1 MLHVILL
8 CLGGINMQRRL
19 AAVLPLLLVLVL
31 PLVCAQKVH
40 AIPAFSRQ
48 HKTECSTC
56 HTIYPELNEY
66 GQAFLKNGYVYST
79 KPGGEQGG
87 KALTSAGGAA
97 GQPESGK
104 AGKSEGL
111 LLAGIPEL
119 LPVSFTANQTITYNE
134 HAPDGDN
141 WDFATR
147 DLVLQGGGAF
157 RELAGFFMTFDLFSH
172 PSTSSQNGNSNLD
185 ELFMVWRRLF
195 NTPVNIKFGKFEPK
209 LSLWKKSDK
218 VIVNSFATS
227 AYKVGSSPFSMETT
241 QDALEANAVLANRLF
256 LVAGIVDQNGQNT
269 KDGYG
274 HISVKFG
281 GTDFLGNEPQID
293 LETESIWDY
302 LSVTLAG
309 YGYAGRNADPSA
321 TQIKNNYYRVG
332 GDMDLLYKRLRVR
345 VSGVSGRDTNPD
357 FLMPNSKLNS
367 MVIASEGEYLFGSP
381 VNVIGV
387 FRYEYQDDGTAIIRR
402 YIPAV
407 AYTPLQN
414 VKLVL
419 EYVYEDM
426 PTGNNRFSLL
436 NAAFGF

>member
-1 MLHVILL
+1 
-8 CLGGINMQRRL
+8 
-19 AAVLPLLLVLVL
+19 
-31 PLVCAQKVH
+31 
-40 AIPAFSRQ
+40 
-48 HKTECSTC
+48 
-56 HTIYPELNEY
+56 LNEY
-66 GQAFLKNGYVYST
+66 GQAFLKNAYVYNA
-79 KPGGEQGG
+79 KPSGEREG
-87 KALTSAGGAA
+87 KSAAPAGSVGA

-104 AGKSEGL
+104 GGKNEGVF
-111 LLAGIPEL
+111 LAGIPEW

-157 RELAGFFMTFDLFSH
+157 RDLAGFFMTFDLFSH
-172 PSTSSQNGNSNLD
+172 PSTSTQGENNKLD

-195 NTPVNIKFGKFEPK
+195 KTPINIKFGKFEPK

-241 QDALEANAVLANRLF
+241 QDALEANAILANRLF
-256 LVAGIVDQNGQNT
+256 VAAGVVDQNGQST

-281 GTDFLGNEPQID
+281 GTDFLGNEPEID
-293 LETESIWDY
+293 LERESIWDY
-302 LSVTLAG
+302 LSITLAG
-309 YGYAGRNADPSA
+309 YGYAGRNFDPVA
-321 TQIKNNYYRVG
+321 TGVKNNYYRVG
-332 GDMDLLYKRLRVR
+332 GDMDLLYRRVRVR
-345 VSGVSGRDTNPD
+345 VSGVSGNDTNPD
-357 FLMPNSKLNS
+357 FLTPKVKRNS
-367 MVIASEGEYLFGSP
+367 MVLASEGEYLFGSP

-387 FRYEYQDDGTAIIRR
+387 FRYEYQDDGEAIIRR

-419 EYVYEDM
+419 EYVYEDT
-426 PTGNNRFSLL
+426 PTVNNRFALF
-436 NAAFGF
+436 NVAFSF